1 LACLVATV
9 GEILDLKETRA
20 RIMPLNNNQR
30 RFLRGLSHSLHPIIM
45 LAENGVS
52 PAILKELEVA
62 LNAHEL
68 VKVRLSAPD
77 RETKTLWLGEI
88 IGATRAEVVQQIGHI
103 ATLFRRAKEPKLQ
116 LPK

>member
-1 LACLVATV
+1 M
-9 GEILDLKETRA
+9 I
-20 RIMPLNNNQR
+20 
-30 RFLRGLSHSLHPIIM
+30 
-45 LAENGVS
+45 AENGVS

-68 VKVRLSAPD
+68 VKVRISAPD
-77 RETKTLWLGEI
+77 RETKTLWLGEL
-88 IGATRAEVVQQIGHI
+88 IGASKSELIQQIGHI